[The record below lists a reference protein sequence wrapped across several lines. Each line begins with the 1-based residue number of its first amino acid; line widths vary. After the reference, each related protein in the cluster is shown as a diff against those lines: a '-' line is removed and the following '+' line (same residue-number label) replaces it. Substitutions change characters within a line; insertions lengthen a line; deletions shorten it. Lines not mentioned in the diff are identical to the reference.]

1 MKTTAFNSPK
11 TRKTKIGE
19 GVYIPPLNSPLL
31 VELMRS
37 SLVRRRVKLCEV
49 KGERE
54 REKKRKKKKST
65 RWRSLVFTTTVRCG
79 LFHDEDIRAS
89 TFSPFSAILLTRYF
103 CISLRSYRILPTLN
117 VTRYPFKVLFMFRPL
132 VMSSRGGGRTRVGK
146 KGVGNVERR
155 TYRRLYTKIL
165 FLDPARD

>member
-1 MKTTAFNSPK
+1 MAGQFIIARNKTWRNTMKTTAFNSPK

-54 REKKRKKKKST
+54 RKKKEKVYQMEKS
-65 RWRSLVFTTTVRCG
+65 R
-79 LFHDEDIRAS
+79 FHHHR
-89 TFSPFSAILLTRYF
+89 
-103 CISLRSYRILPTLN
+103 SLRSFPRRGYSSLN
-117 VTRYPFKVLFMFRPL
+117 VLTVLRHTFNTIL
-132 VMSSRGGGRTRVGK
+132 
-146 KGVGNVERR
+146 
-155 TYRRLYTKIL
+155 LYLATLLSDITDIKCHAIS
-165 FLDPARD
+165 F

>member
-1 MKTTAFNSPK
+1 MAGQFIIARNKTWRNTMKTTAFNSPK

-54 REKKRKKKKST
+54 RKKKRK
-65 RWRSLVFTTTVRCG
+65 SLPDGEV
-79 LFHDEDIRAS
+79 S
-89 TFSPFSAILLTRYF
+89 FSPPPFVAVFSTTRIFEPQRSHRSPPYF
-103 CISLRSYRILPTLN
+103 
-117 VTRYPFKVLFMFRPL
+117 
-132 VMSSRGGGRTRVGK
+132 
-146 KGVGNVERR
+146 
-155 TYRRLYTKIL
+155 
-165 FLDPARD
+165 

>member
-54 REKKRKKKKST
+54 SFEAALENCFGKS
-65 RWRSLVFTTTVRCG
+65 VN
-79 LFHDEDIRAS
+79 
-89 TFSPFSAILLTRYF
+89 AIIY
-103 CISLRSYRILPTLN
+103 
-117 VTRYPFKVLFMFRPL
+117 
-132 VMSSRGGGRTRVGK
+132 
-146 KGVGNVERR
+146 
-155 TYRRLYTKIL
+155 
-165 FLDPARD
+165 